1 MSEQEINLLDFGT
14 NENGEYV
21 NLVEEEK
28 RLKDIS
34 EKEFQEWLK
43 NHDNPLVRIAFN
55 CCMPYDYLDKYTY
68 NELKEELEWI
78 AFQKVYHY
86 GNMEKGL
93 YIYTLFTGS
102 CWFFVFEN
110 ENHYIANINTMY
122 SQKEVEKYLFGEEL
136 IQFNALSVRVYDLKG
151 NLITEYGGSTDKIDE
166 DIRQKAVINEWQM
179 NKYGDNRM
187 NKGKKIKYF
196 YDVELSLPKLTAY
209 WGESEIE
216 NGNE

>member
-1 MSEQEINLLDFGT
+1 MSEQELNLFDFGT
-14 NENGEYV
+14 NDKGEYV

-34 EKEFQEWLK
+34 EKDFQEWLK
-43 NHDNPLVRIAFN
+43 NHDNPLVRIAFD

-93 YIYTLFTGS
+93 YIFTLFTGS

-122 SQKEVEKYLFGEEL
+122 SQKEVEKYLFGKEL

-209 WGESEIE
+209 WGE
-216 NGNE
+216 NNE

>member
-1 MSEQEINLLDFGT
+1 MSEQELNLFDFGT
-14 NENGEYV
+14 NDKGEYV

-43 NHDNPLVRIAFN
+43 NHDNPLVRIAFD

-68 NELKEELEWI
+68 NELKEELEWV

-93 YIYTLFTGS
+93 YVFTLFTGS

-122 SQKEVEKYLFGEEL
+122 SQKEVEKYLFGM
-136 IQFNALSVRVYDLKG
+136 
-151 NLITEYGGSTDKIDE
+151 
-166 DIRQKAVINEWQM
+166 DIKCTI
-179 NKYGDNRM
+179 
-187 NKGKKIKYF
+187 GK
-196 YDVELSLPKLTAY
+196 SL
-209 WGESEIE
+209 
-216 NGNE
+216 